1 MGGAY
6 YFLMEIETLLGE
18 NLNCLTV
25 LIMSFNL
32 KQCKWGVRAH
42 GRFYNLC
49 VGCEFFLA
57 TGSR

>member
-32 KQCKWGVRAH
+32 KQC
-42 GRFYNLC
+42 
-49 VGCEFFLA
+49 
-57 TGSR
+57 